1 MSDTIWV
8 AIIVAL
14 SSSIPTIILAI
25 INNKFQIK
33 LKRFEL
39 SQTAKDKAVENYLE
53 DIANSMLNN
62 DWRSLL
68 KYQKSVQVLLYYFP
82 DLDIKLLNKTITDNK
97 VEGVD
102 KKLERVYPVIKQ
114 LSKSRKDL

>member
-14 SSSIPTIILAI
+14 SSSIPTIISTI
-25 INNKFQIK
+25 YINHLQFK

-39 SQTAKDKAVENYLE
+39 SQNSKDKAVINYLE
-53 DIANSMLNN
+53 NVS
-62 DWRSLL
+62 SCLL
-68 KYQKSVQVLLYYFP
+68 GHEVGNIVDYQKSVHILTYYFP
-82 DLDIKLLNKTITDNK
+82 NLDIKLLNQAILNNK
-97 VEGVD
+97 EEGID

-114 LSKSRKDL
+114 LSKLRKDL